1 VSKNLLHNF
10 YLIHQHTGIC
20 LIHRK
25 YGRIEFNQDLVSGFL
40 TALKDFSVEF
50 SKGSGELKVI
60 DMQVFY
66 LLLVF
71 KEGVL
76 CTAAAD
82 KNDDAKI
89 THKAL
94 TDIID
99 KFVAKFGDAL
109 KEWSGDVR
117 IFREFEQIIDNILI
131 NGKVA
136 EIKLTIPILKIF
148 KKDFL
153 KSQKRIAKKGL
164 VLSEEDLRVVSDKK
178 PEWTLKRLP
187 KQVITQGFLDE
198 TEYKI
203 AHLAD
208 GFHTFPEIAEESG
221 QPESQIQRIIKNLD
235 DLDLISYIEIK

>member
-1 VSKNLLHNF
+1 V
-10 YLIHQHTGIC
+10 YLIHQYTGIC

-25 YGRIEFNQDLVSGFL
+25 YGSIEFNQDLVSGFL

-76 CTAAAD
+76 ITAAAD

-99 KFVAKFGDAL
+99 KFVNKFGDQL
-109 KEWSGDVR
+109 ENWSGDVR
-117 IFREFEQIIDNILI
+117 IFRDFDQIIDEILR
-131 NGKVA
+131 NGKLA
-136 EIKLTIPILKIF
+136 EIQLKLPILKMF
-148 KKDFL
+148 KKDFR
-153 KSQKRIAKKGL
+153 KSQKQIAKKGL
-164 VLSEEDLRVVSDKK
+164 MLSEEDLRQVRDQK
-178 PEWTLKRLP
+178 PDWTAKRLP
-187 KQVITQGFLDE
+187 KQVITQGFLDKN
-198 TEYKI
+198 EYKI

-208 GFHTFPEIAEESG
+208 GFHTISEIAEEG
-221 QPESQIQRIIKNLD
+221 GKPESEIQKIIKSLD
-235 DLDLISYIEIK
+235 DLGLLSFIDIK

>member
-1 VSKNLLHNF
+1 MLHNF

-25 YGRIEFNQDLVSGFL
+25 YGSIEFNQDLVSGFL

-99 KFVAKFGDAL
+99 RFVGKFGDQL
-109 KEWSGDVR
+109 ESWSGDVR
-117 IFREFEQIIDNILI
+117 IFRDFENIIDDILKT
-131 NGKVA
+131 GKVA
-136 EIKLTIPILKIF
+136 EIELKIPILKIF

-164 VLSEEDLRVVSDKK
+164 VLSEEDLREVKDVK
-178 PEWTLKRLP
+178 PEWTAKRLP
-187 KQVITQGFLDE
+187 KQVIATGILNSGEFD
-198 TEYKI
+198 I

-208 GFHTFPEIAEESG
+208 GFHNEQFG
-221 QPESQIQRIIKNLD
+221 QARASLVC
-235 DLDLISYIEIK
+235 

>member
-1 VSKNLLHNF
+1 MIHNL
-10 YLIHQHTGIC
+10 YLIHQYTGIC

-25 YGRIEFNQDLVSGFL
+25 YGTIEFNQDLVSGFL

-71 KEGVL
+71 EEGVL

-99 KFVAKFGDAL
+99 RFAAKYGAKLDG
-109 KEWSGDVR
+109 WSGDVR
-117 IFREFEQIIDNILI
+117 IFRGFEPVIDEILKF
-131 NGKVA
+131 GRVA
-136 EIKLTIPILKIF
+136 EIKLKIPILKIF
-148 KKDFL
+148 EKDFR
-153 KSQKRIAKKGL
+153 KSQKQIAKKGL
-164 VLSEEDLRVVSDKK
+164 VISEEDLREVTDKN
-178 PEWTLKRLP
+178 PEWTSNRLP
-187 KQVITQGFLDE
+187 KQIITQGFLDKQE
-198 TEYKI
+198 FKI

-208 GFHTFPEIAEESG
+208 GFHTLSEIAEESG
-221 QPESQIQRIIKNLD
+221 RPESEIQRIMDSLDNLE
-235 DLDLISYIEIK
+235 LLSFIEIK

>member
-1 VSKNLLHNF
+1 MILILHNV
-10 YLIHQHTGIC
+10 YLISNFTGIC

-25 YGRIEFNQDLVSGFL
+25 YGTIEFNQDLVSGFL

-99 KFVAKFGDAL
+99 KFVVKFGGQLDG
-109 KEWSGDVR
+109 WSGDVR
-117 IFREFEQIIDNILI
+117 IFRDFDQVIDEILQNGRIAEVKIRIPTIIIPTIQFIKNIAIVIIIIIITQIIPQHVYSSSVIL
-131 NGKVA
+131 
-136 EIKLTIPILKIF
+136 F
-148 KKDFL
+148 F
-153 KSQKRIAKKGL
+153 
-164 VLSEEDLRVVSDKK
+164 
-178 PEWTLKRLP
+178 
-187 KQVITQGFLDE
+187 
-198 TEYKI
+198 
-203 AHLAD
+203 
-208 GFHTFPEIAEESG
+208 
-221 QPESQIQRIIKNLD
+221 
-235 DLDLISYIEIK
+235 